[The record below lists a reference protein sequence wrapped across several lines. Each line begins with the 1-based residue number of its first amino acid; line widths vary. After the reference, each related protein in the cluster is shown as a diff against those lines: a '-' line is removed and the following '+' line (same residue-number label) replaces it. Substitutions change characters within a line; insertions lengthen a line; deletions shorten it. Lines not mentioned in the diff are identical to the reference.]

1 VGHSFTQ
8 LTTDLANS
16 PIGLRYP
23 VGVFAV
29 DEMADDFVRAPGVF
43 AFVAMRPAFGEI
55 AQECVQRRWGAGEQ
69 GDRVGEIG
77 IHGSEMTRKRSPVQK
92 RRRCLHVA
100 ESLFERW
107 PDL

>member
-55 AQECVQRRWGAGEQ
+55 AQEYIQRRWGA
-69 GDRVGEIG
+69 
-77 IHGSEMTRKRSPVQK
+77 
-92 RRRCLHVA
+92 
-100 ESLFERW
+100 W
-107 PDL
+107 